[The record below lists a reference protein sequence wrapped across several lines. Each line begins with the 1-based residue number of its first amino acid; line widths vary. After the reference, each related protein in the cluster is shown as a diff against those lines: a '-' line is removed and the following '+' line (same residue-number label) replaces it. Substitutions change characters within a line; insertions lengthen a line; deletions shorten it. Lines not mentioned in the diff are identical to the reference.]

1 MLQFSFVSNDVV
13 MTYDGDSGEQII
25 WVWES
30 LNKFQTVCISRI
42 FNFQLQDLRNPP
54 STVQD
59 FNDYEYSFNFG
70 TLNNEYITVP
80 GRILRLIEMSLYI
93 SPSSLKGK
101 YLRQNATS
109 PFLVGFQNYSITL
122 IPSSSEEIS
131 RKLYQKAYS
140 RSCKVNSPTQ
150 GTGSLC

>member
-80 GRILRLIEMSLYI
+80 GRILSINRDVLIHKSIKLERKVFASERNVSIFGRLSKLLDHTNPIIIGGDKSE
-93 SPSSLKGK
+93 
-101 YLRQNATS
+101 A
-109 PFLVGFQNYSITL
+109 
-122 IPSSSEEIS
+122 IP
-131 RKLYQKAYS
+131 KAYS